1 MQPECININCDNKV
15 TYSRTN
21 ANGTKRWRP
30 VCDKCHRAS
39 YGAIPL
45 REGVIVVK
53 KDYCENVD
61 SRFGYKCTAHI
72 PYSGAL
78 ELDHIDG
85 NRENNIIDNV
95 QTLCKI
101 CHSYK
106 GHKNN
111 DFKRNKVT
119 QKL

>member
-1 MQPECININCDNKV
+1 MIKCININCENNA
-15 TYSRTN
+15 TYSAVN
-21 ANGTKRWRP
+21 KDGTKRYRA

-39 YGAIPL
+39 YGAVPL
-45 REGVIVVK
+45 QEGVIEVK
-53 KDYCENVD
+53 KSYCENID

-85 NRENNIIDNV
+85 NRDNNIVENI
-95 QTLCKI
+95 QTLCKV

-106 GHKNN
+106 GHKAN
-111 DFKRNKVT
+111 DFKKGRVNA
-119 QKL
+119 

>member
-1 MQPECININCDNKV
+1 MQPECININCNNNV

-21 ANGTKRWRP
+21 ADGTKRWRP

-45 REGVIVVK
+45 REGIIVVK

-85 NRENNIIDNV
+85 NQVNNKLNNI
-95 QTLCKI
+95 QTLCKV

-106 GHKNN
+106 SHKNE
-111 DFKRNKVT
+111 DYKKGR
-119 QKL
+119 L